1 MHSFETIPN
10 MFNIDFAKIGEI
22 LRYIPEEPLI
32 FNSSFFLFFLTIVL
46 LIYAWLKKSERNE
59 RFKIIFMIVASFYF
73 YYKTNGFYFLLIL
86 FIAFVDY
93 FAAHLIHNAPNARKK
108 RMWLIASLTID
119 LGVLCYFKYTN
130 FFFDLF
136 YELANKPFTPF
147 SIMLPVGISFF
158 IFQSLSYVIDI
169 YRGKVVPLYNI
180 LDYIFYISFFPQL
193 VAGPIVRAKDFI
205 PQIHKP
211 FTMTKKI
218 WNEAFILILTGLF
231 KKAII
236 SDYISTNFVDRI
248 FDYPELY
255 SGVENLFAV
264 YGYAAQ
270 IYCDFSGYSD
280 MAIGFALLFGYRFNI
295 NFDLPYK
302 SATIT
307 EFWRRWHISLSAW
320 LKDYL
325 YIALG
330 GNRKGKIRTYVN
342 LMITMLLG
350 GLWHG
355 ASLRF
360 ILWGGLHGLYLV
372 VHKWL
377 MGRFPDKF
385 QTTGEEMTLMR
396 RIVGIFITFHLVCFG
411 WIFFRAESMEKAT
424 TLLSQIFGHFRP
436 GVFIPFLQE
445 YAVIVFLIVLCFAM
459 QFLPASLTE
468 STRQKVANWNWMV
481 KAAVTAALIILIAQV
496 KSSEIQP
503 FIYFQF

>member
-1 MHSFETIPN
+1 
-10 MFNIDFAKIGEI
+10 MFNLDFAKIGEI
-22 LRYIPEEPLI
+22 LRYIPEQPLI

-46 LIYAWLKKSERNE
+46 FVYAWLKKNE
-59 RFKIIFMIVASFYF
+59 KHEMYKIIFMIVASFYF

-86 FIAFVDY
+86 FIAFFDY
-93 FAAHLIHNAPNARKK
+93 FVAHLIHRAPTPRKK
-108 RMWLIASLTID
+108 KLWLIGSLVVD

-130 FFFDLF
+130 FFFDIF
-136 YELANKPFTPF
+136 YELAHKPFSPF
-147 SIMLPVGISFF
+147 NIMLPVGISFF
-158 IFQSLSYVIDI
+158 VFQSLSYVIDI
-169 YRGKVVPLYNI
+169 YRGKVKPLNNV
-180 LDYIFYISFFPQL
+180 LDYIFYVSFFPQL
-193 VAGPIVRAKDFI
+193 VAGPIVRAIDFI

-211 FTMTKKI
+211 FTLTKKV
-218 WNEAFILILTGLF
+218 WNEAYVLILVGLF

-236 SDYISTNFVDRI
+236 SDYISSNFVDRI
-248 FDYPELY
+248 FEDPLLY

-307 EFWRRWHISLSAW
+307 EFWRRWHISLSTW

-325 YIALG
+325 YISLG
-330 GNRKGKIRTYVN
+330 GNRKGKVRMYVN

-360 ILWGGLHGLYLV
+360 VLWGGLHGLYLV

-377 MGRFPDKF
+377 MVRFPKVF
-385 QTTGEEMTLMR
+385 QKTGEDMTVKR
-396 RIVGIFITFHLVCFG
+396 RIIGVLLTFHMVCFS
-411 WIFFRAESMEKAT
+411 WIFFRAESMEKAKAV
-424 TLLSQIFGHFRP
+424 LSQIFGQFRP
-436 GVFIPFLQE
+436 GVFIPFVQE
-445 YAVIVFLIVLCFAM
+445 YAVILFLIALCFTL
-459 QFLPASLTE
+459 QFLPSKMIE
-468 STRQKVANWNWMV
+468 SAKQKVAGWSWIL
-481 KAAVTAALIILIAQV
+481 KAVVTAALIILIAQV